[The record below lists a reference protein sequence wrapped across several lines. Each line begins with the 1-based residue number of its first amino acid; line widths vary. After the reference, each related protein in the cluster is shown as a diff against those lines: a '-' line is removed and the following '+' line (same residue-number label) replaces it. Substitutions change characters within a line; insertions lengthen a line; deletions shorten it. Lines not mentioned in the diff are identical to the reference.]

1 VKLIVNV
8 RAVPAM
14 GVHEAIV
21 LVVDGTLVDVVVVL
35 LVVLTGAV
43 VDVVVAMELVV
54 VLPITVEVVTTGQVQ
69 SS

>member
-1 VKLIVNV
+1 VKLTVNV
-8 RAVPAM
+8 RAVPAI
-14 GVHEAIV
+14 GVHAAIV

-35 LVVLTGAV
+35 TMAV

-54 VLPITVEVVTTGQVQ
+54 VLPITVEVVTKGQVQ

>member
-1 VKLIVNV
+1 VNV
-8 RAVPAM
+8 RAVPAI
-14 GVHEAIV
+14 GVHAAIV

-35 LVVLTGAV
+35 LVLVLTMAV